1 MLKYDF
7 VFFLI
12 LANRTLMSLRKSL
25 AKTYAVEISNTTTLK
40 KEKEF
45 NERVQSEIF
54 GVNKCLNFLQSHV
67 HY

>member
-7 VFFLI
+7 VFFKI
-12 LANRTLMSLRKSL
+12 LANRTLVSLRKSL

>member
-12 LANRTLMSLRKSL
+12 LANRTLVSLRKSL

>member
-7 VFFLI
+7 VFFKI
-12 LANRTLMSLRKSL
+12 LANRTLVSLRKSL

-45 NERVQSEIF
+45 NL
-54 GVNKCLNFLQSHV
+54 KFLG
-67 HY
+67 